1 MTVRHLISK
10 ARLHSPLT
18 FVTYPPATDE
28 EDWTNDYPI
37 APKYKDHLEEIA
49 PRWRATPLP
58 AFDMSGKLIKIPE
71 LEFSLRGSLV
81 LVYFELRHYPI
92 RNKRTNGISGNTFS
106 ATATQ
111 VKVLERGAGRR
122 SSPYKSLLLKG
133 PTFLPQSP
141 TNKKDQANAVQAF
154 HPGTA
159 VHIILEPFSNIRN
172 CSQSIHARRQHRHGR
187 DRNCWTFENNIRRGN
202 YR

>member
-122 SSPYKSLLLKG
+122 SSLTRASCLKG
-133 PTFLPQSP
+133 QLSFP
-141 TNKKDQANAVQAF
+141 N
-154 HPGTA
+154 HPPIKRIRQTPSRPFTQVWLFVLFWSHSLISETA
-159 VHIILEPFSNIRN
+159 ARASMLADNTDTVIRRRN
-172 CSQSIHARRQHRHGR
+172 VHARMPP
-187 DRNCWTFENNIRRGN
+187 F
-202 YR
+202 